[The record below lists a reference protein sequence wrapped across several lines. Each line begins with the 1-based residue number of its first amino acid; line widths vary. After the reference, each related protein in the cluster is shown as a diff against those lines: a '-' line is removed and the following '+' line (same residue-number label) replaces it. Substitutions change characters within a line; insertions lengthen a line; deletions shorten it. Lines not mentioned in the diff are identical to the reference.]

1 MTTSTRFASTF
12 AFSLLLA
19 LALAFGVSVPPA
31 FAAQSA
37 VFTAT
42 AAPSYE
48 NPATGAVEDSGGA
61 GSAALGQ
68 SMVIGITGTQ
78 AFVERDVDGKV
89 FVTMRFSQ
97 ADSIGEVKVASD
109 TSGSGTYGEEVVAEI
124 VREDAA
130 NNQAD
135 YRFPSASES
144 ATLRVSMYVEPMG
157 RSVLYFVKLSDL
169 KEGNAADFVQSV
181 EPGQGSADGAAS
193 SGTSAASSTD
203 AAASSSN
210 ETAVPTTD
218 STDSFSTGVRE
229 FDGDG
234 HEVTGAQSASTEA
247 PNYALIIGVA
257 AALLA
262 AGFVITYVAYL
273 RPKRAAQDQAAAAA
287 AQAAASRG
295 DDRGAKKD

>member
-1 MTTSTRFASTF
+1 MTISTRFVSTF

-19 LALAFGVSVPPA
+19 LAFALGVNATPA

-42 AAPSYE
+42 ATPTYE

-61 GSAALGQ
+61 SSAALGQ

-78 AFVERDVDGKV
+78 ALVERDVDGKV

-109 TSGSGTYGEEVVAEI
+109 TSGSGSYGEEVVAEI

-169 KEGNAADFVQSV
+169 QEGNTADFVQSV

-193 SGTSAASSTD
+193 SGTG
-203 AAASSSN
+203 AASSSSN
-210 ETAVPTTD
+210 EAGAPTTD
-218 STDSFSTGVRE
+218 STDSSSTGVRE

-234 HEVTGAQSASTEA
+234 HEVTGAQSAPTEA

-257 AALLA
+257 VAVLA

-273 RPKRAAQDQAAAAA
+273 RPKRAAQNQAAAAA
-287 AQAAASRG
+287 AEAAEAAAAHD